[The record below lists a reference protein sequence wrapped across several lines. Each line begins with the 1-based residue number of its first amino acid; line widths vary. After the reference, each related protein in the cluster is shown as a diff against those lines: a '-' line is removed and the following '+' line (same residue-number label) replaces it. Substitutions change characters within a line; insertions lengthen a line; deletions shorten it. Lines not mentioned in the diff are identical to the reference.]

1 MKYCSVKGCKS
12 TDKSENKVLHT
23 VKNEWINFC
32 EWKTQKPNRICS
44 DHFKAGCYK
53 KGKKRLHDNAE
64 PSEFISQSEKYARIN
79 EGHNYALIRN
89 LFCLVINKC
98 FFHFHVNIM

>member
-23 VKNEWINFC
+23 VKNEWIKFC

-44 DHFKAGCYK
+44 DHFKAGWALSTKRKIGPPPPPPPPDFCK
-53 KGKKRLHDNAE
+53 KYL
-64 PSEFISQSEKYARIN
+64 Y
-79 EGHNYALIRN
+79 EGIDLET
-89 LFCLVINKC
+89 
-98 FFHFHVNIM
+98 